1 MEDPAMRSS
10 PSTDRFLDRKYR
22 ALKAR
27 ASRLL
32 ELTPRRVGL
41 RPQDLPYA
49 PSRLHFAAANKRLR
63 QIGIRIQKRLNA
75 SEVARDHASAN
86 QRLTAMALVEREVD
100 RARRTFGMLFEVFSQ
115 RGSDFAPAL
124 AAHDVIAADCYAA
137 VRAALP
143 DIFTGP
149 LLKPLTYME
158 HGFSP
163 ATQRRGVALARL
175 LGDANP
181 FPVIRIPWDRD
192 NPWQPVFL
200 HEVAHNLQ
208 ADMGLWHENATAV
221 SSRLTTMRFDP
232 LVVTIF
238 KRWHKEIFADLAAL
252 LLGGT
257 QSAWGMMEFLAH
269 PGQRVLTYRPGG
281 AHPMGWIRV
290 LLLSEMVRRMGFLEE
305 AARIEKLWRQL
316 YDPKRGHRAPE
327 ALIAAAPR
335 AAIEIVDE
343 IAYQPRRNLAQ
354 HALADAIPFHRED
367 ETTIRRAGVAIAA
380 GRLPKDLPPRFYVT
394 ASQIALH
401 AGGDPRRIADLV
413 IGHLAALHTE
423 REPAFRLVP
432 AALAA

>member
-1 MEDPAMRSS
+1 MRSS
-10 PSTDRFLDRKYR
+10 PATEQFLDRKYL

-32 ELTPRRVGL
+32 DLTPRRVGL

-49 PSRLHFAAANKRLR
+49 PSRLHFAAANKRLAH
-63 QIGIRIQKRLNA
+63 IGKRIQQRIA
-75 SEVARDHASAN
+75 ATEAARDGASPN
-86 QRLTAMALVEREVD
+86 QRLTSMALIEREVD
-100 RARRTFGMLFEVFSQ
+100 KARRTFGMLFEVFSQ

-143 DIFTGP
+143 DIFAST

-200 HEVAHNLQ
+200 HEVSHNLQ
-208 ADMGLWHENATAV
+208 SDLGLWHENAAAV
-221 SSRLTTMRFDP
+221 GNRLTRMRFDP

-238 KRWHKEIFADLAAL
+238 KRWQKEIFADLSAL

-257 QSAWGMMEFLAH
+257 PSAWGMMEFLAH
-269 PGQRVLTYRPGG
+269 PGQRALTYKPGG
-281 AHPMGWIRV
+281 PHPTGWIRV
-290 LLLSEMVRRMGFLEE
+290 LLLGEMVRRMGFPEE
-305 AARIEKLWRQL
+305 AARIEKVWREL
-316 YDPKRGHRAPE
+316 YNPKRGHRIPQ

-335 AAIEIVDE
+335 VVAEVVDE

-354 HALADAIPFHRED
+354 LALADAIPFRRDD
-367 ETTIRRAGVAIAA
+367 ETTIRRAGVSLAA

-394 ASQIALH
+394 ASHVALD
-401 AGGDPRRIADLV
+401 AGGDPRRVSDLV
-413 IGHLAALHTE
+413 IGHLAALHTL
-423 REPAFRLVP
+423 REPAFRLAP

>member
-1 MEDPAMRSS
+1 MRS
-10 PSTDRFLDRKYR
+10 PTLTDEFLDRKYQ

-27 ASRLL
+27 AARLL

-49 PSRLHFAAANKRLR
+49 SSRLHFAAANRRLSQIGRRIEKRL
-63 QIGIRIQKRLNA
+63 A
-75 SEVARDHASAN
+75 ATEAARSGSTPN
-86 QRLTAMALVEREVD
+86 QRLTAMALIEREVD

-149 LLKPLTYME
+149 LLEPLTYME

-200 HEVAHNLQ
+200 HEVSHNLQ
-208 ADMGLWHENATAV
+208 ADLGLWHENAGALAG
-221 SSRLTTMRFDP
+221 RLSTMRFDP
-232 LVVTIF
+232 LVVTVF
-238 KRWHKEIFADLAAL
+238 KRWHKEIFADLAAM

-257 QSAWGMMEFLAH
+257 PSAWGMMEFLAH
-269 PGQRVLTYRPGG
+269 PGQRALTYKPGSS
-281 AHPMGWIRV
+281 HPTGWIRV
-290 LLLSEMVRRMGFLEE
+290 LLLGEMIRRMGFPEE
-305 AARIEKLWRQL
+305 AGKVERVWRRL
-316 YDPKRGHRAPE
+316 YDPKRGHRIPA
-327 ALIAAAPR
+327 ALVAAIPR
-335 AAIEIVDE
+335 AVPEVVDE

-354 HALADAIPFHRED
+354 HALADAIPFRRED
-367 ETTIRRAGVAIAA
+367 EIAIRRAGVAIAA
-380 GRLPKDLPPRFYVT
+380 GRLPRDLPPRFYVT
-394 ASQIALH
+394 ASRVALDV
-401 AGGDPRRIADLV
+401 GGEPRRVSDMV
-413 IGHLAALHTE
+413 IGHLAALHTL
-423 REPAFRLVP
+423 REPARRLAP